1 MESLHEYT
9 ERGERPDAKTL
20 ETILMAAMS
29 GFSDVYIV
37 IDALDEC
44 PVLKY
49 ERRRLLDTIRR
60 IATAAPDNLHLFCT
74 SRKETDIDAVLSPLL
89 SPPERNSIDLT
100 VARDDIDADIG
111 LYIDSMLGSP
121 DFDSWPDDVKMEV
134 REVLVER
141 ADGM

>member
-1 MESLHEYT
+1 MESLHEYA

-20 ETILMAAMS
+20 ERILMAAMG

-44 PVLKY
+44 PVSKG

-60 IATAAPDNLHLFCT
+60 IATAAPANLHLFCT
-74 SRKETDIDAVLSPLL
+74 SRKETDIDAVLSPLW
-89 SPPERNSIDLT
+89 SPPQLNSIDLT
-100 VARDDIDADIG
+100 VARDIIDADIG
-111 LYIDSMLGSP
+111 RYIDSMLASP
-121 DFDSWPDDVKMEV
+121 DFDSWPSDVKMEA
-134 REVLVER
+134 REVLIER